1 MTSKQLSSLLR
12 KTPPAT
18 VAAEPLT
25 KPEPIQA
32 AAPEVSREVQLHVL
46 VPAHVRKQVDIMG
59 AHEGL
64 SSTHPGLAWASR
76 DRHPNKRRGNPRWP
90 QARTP
95 QPVRLASLPNSGPLC
110 W

>member
-18 VAAEPLT
+18 VAAESRT

-59 AHEGL
+59 AYEGL
-64 SSTHPGLAWASR
+64 SLRTLVLRGLREIGIQISDEEIR
-76 DRHPNKRRGNPRWP
+76 GGHKRERRS
-90 QARTP
+90 Q
-95 QPVRLASLPNSGPLC
+95 
-110 W
+110 

>member
-25 KPEPIQA
+25 KPKPIQA

-64 SSTHPGLAWASR
+64 SLRTLVLRGLLEIGIQVSDEEIR
-76 DRHPNKRRGNPRWP
+76 GGHKRERRS
-90 QARTP
+90 Q
-95 QPVRLASLPNSGPLC
+95 
-110 W
+110 